1 MILSVPV
8 DNSPLQKFLNTKYDK
23 FVERYGYIMGKSN
36 MMVLCDDNDY
46 SFLCSLEEVDE
57 ESRHVL

>member
-23 FVERYGYIMGKSN
+23 FVERYGYITGKSN
-36 MMVLCDDNDY
+36 MMAFCDDNDY
-46 SFLCSLEEVDE
+46 LFLFSGGG
-57 ESRHVL
+57 

>member
-23 FVERYGYIMGKSN
+23 FVERYGYITGKSN
-36 MMVLCDDNDY
+36 MMAFCDDNDY
-46 SFLCSLEEVDE
+46 LFF
-57 ESRHVL
+57 VLWRRLMKKER

>member
-23 FVERYGYIMGKSN
+23 FVERYGYITGKSN
-36 MMVLCDDNDY
+36 MMAFCDGNDY
-46 SFLCSLEEVDE
+46 PFLCSLEEVDE
-57 ESRHVL
+57 ESGYVL